1 MLAVQVHV
9 AWVNAKNCSSFYG
22 AYLCWTGADMSGAT
36 TKRFDES
43 SSRAQAVDVQS
54 IGTVFPAQMLSHIL
68 VCVSSKRQFSSIK
81 EKKNVFVRP
90 SQRESADTVRQPTT
104 TLNTETG
111 STLAS
116 PYVIRTFDYTIST
129 TTTPH
134 VTYLIINYVTVYL
147 PLCTEPLLLQ
157 SITSNCRSITSTI
170 DSNALYGESK
180 LFESFCQ
187 RSYGDMW

>member
-1 MLAVQVHV
+1 MWDSLL
-9 AWVNAKNCSSFYG
+9 SS
-22 AYLCWTGADMSGAT
+22 ADA
-36 TKRFDES
+36 
-43 SSRAQAVDVQS
+43 
-54 IGTVFPAQMLSHIL
+54 FPYI
-68 VCVSSKRQFSSIK
+68 VSSKRQFPSIK

-90 SQRESADTVRQPTT
+90 SVRRVGNRNHSWQKECRYRIPTNN
-104 TLNTETG
+104 NTETG

-116 PYVIRTFDYTIST
+116 PYVIRTFDYTTST
-129 TTTPH
+129 TTTTPQ
-134 VTYLIINYVTVYL
+134 VTYLIINHVTVYL